1 MPLELHEKYREIR
14 SSAKHR
20 VQEQVQSMGWFTCP
34 KHSPNRALHPVNS
47 EAVAARIHF
56 STNLHRPRPS
66 NISFTVCGLKYGI
79 DSE

>member
-34 KHSPNRALHPVNS
+34 STHQIEP
-47 EAVAARIHF
+47 RI
-56 STNLHRPRPS
+56 P
-66 NISFTVCGLKYGI
+66 
-79 DSE
+79 